1 MPEEFF
7 IDSQTL
13 TVRCGF
19 LAGSEVN
26 DGYLSE

>member
-1 MPEEFF
+1 MPEELF

-13 TVRCGF
+13 TVHCGF